1 MSYVTV
7 ECIQPV
13 CDGCGAVLEGD
24 YEVHFQ
30 PDEIERGHLDA
41 WLDDCGWTKAD
52 DGRLFC
58 LGCPPPEAAEEEK

>member
-13 CDGCGAVLEGD
+13 CDRCGAVLEGD
-24 YEVHFQ
+24 YELHFQ
-30 PDEIERGHLDA
+30 PDEIESHLWP
-41 WLDDCGWTKAD
+41 WLEDCGWTKAE

-58 LGCPPPEAAEEEK
+58 QDCPPPETDEEAE